1 MKTTIT
7 KKLPIIFLI
16 AIFSVFLF
24 SACSSKQNINISK
37 NDLSSI
43 LIVNLESLTTKN
55 IIDDNNGDFT
65 ATIDFLNNL
74 KTSKNKCNNQIG
86 EININTEENS
96 ISLAVYDNGVM
107 IEDVLYS
114 TETFNYNDFF
124 NSLQAKAVA
133 MQR

>member
-1 MKTTIT
+1 MKTKIT

-114 TETFNYNDFF
+114 TENFNYNDFF
-124 NSLQAKAVA
+124 NSLQAEAVA

>member
-1 MKTTIT
+1 MKTKIT

-16 AIFSVFLF
+16 TIFSVFLF

-114 TETFNYNDFF
+114 TENFNYNDFF
-124 NSLQAKAVA
+124 NSLQAEAVA